1 MIFIENDGFVRDQ
14 QTFRRLNAMLPE
26 HMDDGLTWAWALY
39 WSASMQNGNGYTVST
54 SAATSTVSTEAPE
67 ERMGFS
73 WENGGKMDEKW
84 MTNGLSLRLILG
96 TQNLAEFWTV
106 WQYTL

>member
-1 MIFIENDGFVRDQ
+1 MIFIGKNDGFPVFPQFFVRDQ

-54 SAATSTVSTEAPE
+54 SAASSTVSTEAPE
-67 ERMGFS
+67 ERMGFFLGK
-73 WENGGKMDEKW
+73 WWQNG
-84 MTNGLSLRLILG
+84 
-96 TQNLAEFWTV
+96 
-106 WQYTL
+106 